1 MLNFPQKE
9 TSLLKRNN
17 VRTKPSLHHPNRKN
31 VFGRNS
37 QNKKNSKH
45 TTKYIVLEKK
55 NDDFKNRKIRQQK
68 ET

>member
-17 VRTKPSLHHPNRKN
+17 VRTKPSLHHPNRKTH
-31 VFGRNS
+31 S
-37 QNKKNSKH
+37 EEIHKIKKNSKH
-45 TTKYIVLEKK
+45 TTKYIVLEK